1 MKILVP
7 ANEKGGVGKTAV
19 GCQFTFFLVE
29 QKLRV
34 LHIDLDHQ
42 KNASRP
48 LALSGKATLAT
59 FTSTEL
65 LLGRAGKVPDA
76 SFVSIQ
82 GDELLSTLERQPD
95 QHNSMVNALKNFLD
109 EVADRFD
116 VCVIDTNPNP
126 DIRYAAALICAH
138 FLLSPIELNQ
148 EAIDGIGALLNH
160 KRYGFYKI
168 RQVLNP
174 KLALLGILPNMVEA
188 TPFQR
193 GNFAQL
199 IATYPQL
206 LIPLDGEPARYACI
220 PNRTAIAEAQ
230 AAGMPLWQLRQA
242 VPAGQGSGVVP
253 ESMPVRSSA
262 RDAWREVKPVFETIA
277 RRMGLVV

>member
-19 GCQFTFFLVE
+19 GCQFTFYLVA
-29 QKLRV
+29 QGLRV

-42 KNASRP
+42 QNASRP
-48 LALSGKATLAT
+48 FALNGTAALAS
-59 FTSTEL
+59 FTSTDL
-65 LLGRAGKVPDA
+65 LLGRAGALPQTP
-76 SFVSIQ
+76 FVSIQ
-82 GDELLSTLERQPD
+82 GDERLSTLERLPD
-95 QHNSMVNALKNFLD
+95 QHNGMVNALKDFLD
-109 EVADRFD
+109 AVANDFD

-148 EAIDGIGALLNH
+148 EAIDGIGALLHH
-160 KRYGFYKI
+160 KRYGFYKV
-168 RQVLNP
+168 RQVLNN

-193 GNFAQL
+193 ANFAQL
-199 IATYPQL
+199 IAAYAHL

-230 AAGMPLWQLRQA
+230 AAGVPLWQLRQA
-242 VPAGQGSGVVP
+242 AQAGQSSGAAA
-253 ESMPVRSSA
+253 ESLPVRSSA
-262 RDAWREVKPVFETIA
+262 RDAWREIKPVFETIA
-277 RRMGLVV
+277 RRMGLAV